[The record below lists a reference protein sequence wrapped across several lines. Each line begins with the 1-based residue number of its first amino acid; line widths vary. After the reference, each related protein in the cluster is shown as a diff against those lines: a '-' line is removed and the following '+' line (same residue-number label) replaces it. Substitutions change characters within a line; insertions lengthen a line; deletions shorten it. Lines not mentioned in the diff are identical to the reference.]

1 MLQIFGRKGIRLT
14 EARIGARLH
23 VAVLQLQDFRNHAHF
38 ALQLDD
44 RPVCLIGPNGAGKTN
59 ILEALTLLAPGRG
72 LRGASAEEMARGG
85 AQGVAARAR
94 AWSVFAQLRQG
105 EDRRQIGMGLET
117 VPGLGHKR
125 MARLDGRP
133 ASSGE
138 LAKAAR
144 MAWVI
149 PAMDRL
155 FAGPP
160 GDRRRFLDRLTLARA
175 SEHGAVASAYERALR
190 ERQRLLGEPRPDGA
204 WLTGLEQEMAAH
216 GAALAAARVETLRH
230 LRQAIAARPSA
241 AFPEALLAMEGDL
254 EAAFEA
260 GGVSADI
267 EEDFARSLRAFRGR
281 DGAAGRAH
289 LGPHRSDLLVRHGPK
304 DMPASLSS
312 TGEQKALLLGIVI
325 AHVRALSQDPGA
337 GPALLLLDEAGAH
350 LDAARRE
357 ALAMELLAL
366 PGQSW
371 LTGTDASLFEAFD
384 RQAQRFWLN
393 EDGLSQA
400 PQV

>member
-1 MLQIFGRKGIRLT
+1 MSQ
-14 EARIGARLH
+14 ARIGARLH
-23 VAVLQLQDFRNHAHF
+23 VAVLRLQDFRNHADF
-38 ALQLDD
+38 SLELDD

-72 LRGASAEEMARGG
+72 LRGAGAEEMARGG
-85 AQGVAARAR
+85 AQGLAARAR
-94 AWSVFAQLRQG
+94 AWSVFAQLRHG
-105 EDRRQIGMGLET
+105 EAACQIGIGLES

-175 SEHGAVASAYERALR
+175 SEHGAVANAYERALR
-190 ERQRLLGEPRPDGA
+190 ERQRLLAEPRPDGA
-204 WLTGLEQEMAAH
+204 WLSGLEQEMAAH

-230 LRQAIAARPSA
+230 LRHAIAARPSA
-241 AFPEALLAMEGDL
+241 AFPEAVLALEGDL
-254 EAAFEA
+254 EGAFEM

-267 EEDFARSLRAFRGR
+267 EEGFARDLRAGRGR
-281 DGAAGRAH
+281 DAAAGRA
-289 LGPHRSDLLVRHGPK
+289 LTGPHRSDLMVRHGPK

-325 AHVRALSQDPGA
+325 AHVRALSQDPSA

-350 LDAARRE
+350 LDFTRRA
-357 ALAMELLAL
+357 ALAQELMAL
-366 PGQSW
+366 PGQAW
-371 LTGTDASLFEAFD
+371 LTGTDASLFEAFASD
-384 RQAQRFWLN
+384 AQVCELK
-393 EDGLSQA
+393 DQPLAGH
-400 PQV
+400 